1 MEFTMTDRKNF
12 KLALVF
18 IWTLAVVSLVLSV
31 KL

>member
-1 MEFTMTDRKNF
+1 MTDRKNF

-31 KL
+31 KI

>member
-1 MEFTMTDRKNF
+1 MTDRKNF

-18 IWTLAVVSLVLSV
+18 IWTLAVVSLALSV